1 MLGGAGG
8 AGEVVPGAAHDIV
21 IYGCTSAG
29 VIAAVQAKR
38 MQKSVILVCPDQH
51 LGGLSSQGLGWTDTG
66 DNSVIGG
73 LSRDF
78 YSRIKTIYDDD
89 ARWKQQ
95 TKESYSHYDA
105 NADSMW
111 VFEPHVAEEIFEDL
125 VTEYQLP
132 IVRNEWLDREA
143 GVALEGARITSITA
157 LSGNSYPGSM
167 FIDASY
173 EGDLMAAAGVSYTV
187 GREANS
193 QYGETLNGVQVA
205 AADSHQFTS
214 KISPYV
220 VEATRTAPLLAS
232 GIH

>member
-1 MLGGAGG
+1 MSMKRTAGRAGSYLVGFCTLSGVLLCVACGDDVTSGGGGGSSAAGTSSGGKSSSGSAAGSSAGTPATGGDGEPVVGGAGG

-21 IYGCTSAG
+21 VYGCTSAG

-38 MQKSVILVCPDQH
+38 MQKSVILVCPDEH

-73 LSRDF
+73 LSRNF
-78 YSRIKTIYDDD
+78 YARIKTIYDDD

-95 TKESYSHYDA
+95 TKASYSHYDA

-132 IVRNEWLDREA
+132 IVRNEWLNRET
-143 GVALEGARITSITA
+143 GVALDG
-157 LSGNSYPGSM
+157 
-167 FIDASY
+167 
-173 EGDLMAAAGVSYTV
+173 
-187 GREANS
+187 
-193 QYGETLNGVQVA
+193 
-205 AADSHQFTS
+205 
-214 KISPYV
+214 
-220 VEATRTAPLLAS
+220 
-232 GIH
+232 